1 MSMVMDLTIRDEE
14 KRIKTITINNLSLN
28 LYEQLSKDEV
38 INELFDYKYYLNTV
52 YDKISILNFD
62 FILNKQSKNAV
73 TLMQIKWI
81 KVNFN
86 LKNVKF
92 KFK

>member
-1 MSMVMDLTIRDEE
+1 MSMIMDLTIRDEE

-38 INELFDYKYYLNTV
+38 INELFDYKYYLNTT
-52 YDKISILNFD
+52 YDKITILDFN

-73 TLMQIKWI
+73 TLMQI
-81 KVNFN
+81 N
-86 LKNVKF
+86 
-92 KFK
+92 

>member
-1 MSMVMDLTIRDEE
+1 MSMIMDLTIRDEE

-38 INELFDYKYYLNTV
+38 INELFDYKYYLNTT
-52 YDKISILNFD
+52 YDKITILDFN

-81 KVNFN
+81 KVNLN
-86 LKNVKF
+86 
-92 KFK
+92 

>member
-52 YDKISILNFD
+52 YDKISILDFD

-73 TLMQIKWI
+73 TLMQIK
-81 KVNFN
+81 
-86 LKNVKF
+86 
-92 KFK
+92 

>member
-14 KRIKTITINNLSLN
+14 KRIKTITINNLSWD
-28 LYEQLSKDEV
+28 LYSKLENDEV

-52 YDKISILNFD
+52 YDKISILDFD

-73 TLMQIKWI
+73 TLMQIK
-81 KVNFN
+81 
-86 LKNVKF
+86 
-92 KFK
+92 

>member
-1 MSMVMDLTIRDEE
+1 MSMIMDLTIRDEE

-73 TLMQIKWI
+73 TLMQIK
-81 KVNFN
+81 
-86 LKNVKF
+86 
-92 KFK
+92 

>member
-1 MSMVMDLTIRDEE
+1 MGMVMDLTIRDEE

-38 INELFDYKYYLNTV
+38 INELFDYKYYLNTT
-52 YDKISILNFD
+52 YDKITILDFN

-73 TLMQIKWI
+73 TLMQI
-81 KVNFN
+81 N
-86 LKNVKF
+86 
-92 KFK
+92 